1 MYKTITFNDFCDWF
15 SGWYANNFTYEGKR
29 ALFDYLE
36 QYEDDTGEKI
46 ELDTIA
52 LCCEYSEYSDAIEA
66 ASNYFE
72 FEGMTFDDD
81 GSELESVSM
90 VEKKAIKFLEDRTQV
105 IVFDKWII
113 IQNF

>member
-1 MYKTITFNDFCDWF
+1 MYKNISFGDFLDSF
-15 SGWYANNFTYEGKR
+15 SDTYTNNFTYEGKR

-36 QYEDDTGEKI
+36 QYEDDIGEKI
-46 ELDTIA
+46 ELDTVA
-52 LCCEYSEYSDAIEA
+52 LCCEYSEYESATEA

-72 FEGMTFDDD
+72 FEW
-81 GSELESVSM
+81 M
-90 VEKKAIKFLEDRTQV
+90 VFNENGDETETAEEVENKAIKFLEDRTQV